1 MAGEV
6 GVIGQY
12 KSPRAST
19 FTHEENQMLAEYAAA
34 LGQLVW
40 EHRRYNANVD
50 AWKRWN
56 NTQRLAWVYWLEE
69 QAELNPPLPLAQ
81 AIVARVLTNKLTS

>member
-1 MAGEV
+1 M

-12 KSPRAST
+12 KSPHGDVLSR
-19 FTHEENQMLAEYAAA
+19 EESRTIAEYAAA
-34 LGQLVW
+34 LGQLAW
-40 EHRRYNANVD
+40 EHRRYNANID

-56 NTQRLAWVYWLEE
+56 NTQRLAWIYWLEE